1 MRRLIAMLC
10 AAGLLAAISAPA
22 LGSGT
27 TVKVS
32 GYKFTAKTV
41 RIKKGSTVTWKWS
54 ASNDDKHNVTFKGF
68 HSKSQ
73 KRGTFSHT
81 FRRKGTYT
89 YVCTFHVT
97 SHGMRGTVVVS

>member
-1 MRRLIAMLC
+1 MLC
-10 AAGLLAAISAPA
+10 AAGLLVAISAPA

-27 TVKVS
+27 SVKVS
-32 GYKFTAKTV
+32 GYKFTPKTIRV
-41 RIKKGSTVTWKWS
+41 KKGSTVTWTWS

-73 KRGTFSHT
+73 KRGRFMHT
-81 FRRKGTYT
+81 FRKKGTYR
-89 YVCTFHVT
+89 YVCTFHAT